1 MDTRRKVE
9 LQIRAITVTYRR
21 ERRRLDAH
29 GLMKMRERG
38 HALLDA
44 VEADASPY
52 PELLAALLNVREE
65 LERDERLAADRFSQQ
80 PIDRGGELV
89 DPERL
94 R

>member
-1 MDTRRKVE
+1 MDTRRRVE
-9 LQIRAITVTYRR
+9 LQIRAVAVTYRR
-21 ERRRLDAH
+21 ERRRLEAH
-29 GLMKMRERG
+29 GLSKMRDRG
-38 HALLDA
+38 RTLLNA

-52 PELLAALLNVREE
+52 AELLAALLNVREE
-65 LERDERLAADRFSQQ
+65 LERDERLAADGFSQQ